1 MDRPYTTCQNWGMR
15 TIISAIALTVA
26 ALPGLGQAQV
36 HVAGQVGNFS
46 FAVGNYYRVPEREVI
61 VIRERRVPDRDIPVV
76 LFLAERARVAPATI
90 VDMRLSGKKWMDI
103 VVRFGLS
110 PEEFYVPVAIQPG
123 PPYGKA
129 YGHYKRKKHDQWR
142 TIVLDDDDI
151 VNFVNLRFLSDYYH
165 RPAEEV
171 VRLRGGGADFVA
183 IHTQFAGGRGVVVV
197 DDDGPRKGK
206 FKEKEKGKGHHR

>member
-1 MDRPYTTCQNWGMR
+1 MR
-15 TIISAIALTVA
+15 TITSAIVLTVA
-26 ALPGLGQAQV
+26 ALPGVARAQV
-36 HVAGQVGNFS
+36 QAAGQIGNFY

-61 VIRERRVPDRDIPVV
+61 VIRERRVPANEIPVV

-103 VVRFGLS
+103 VVHFGLS
-110 PEEFYVPVAIQPG
+110 PEAFYVPVAIQPG

-151 VNFVNLRFLSDYYH
+151 VNFVNLRFLSGYHH

-171 VRLRGGGADFVA
+171 VRLRGSGADFVA

-197 DDDGPRKGK
+197 DDDGPGEGKGK
-206 FKEKEKGKGHHR
+206 GKGKGHHR